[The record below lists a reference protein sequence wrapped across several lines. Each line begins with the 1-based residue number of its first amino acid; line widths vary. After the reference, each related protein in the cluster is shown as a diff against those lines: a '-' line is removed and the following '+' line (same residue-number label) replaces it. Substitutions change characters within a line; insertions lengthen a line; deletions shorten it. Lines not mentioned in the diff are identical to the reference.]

1 MVKKWIITLIIL
13 SLLGVTIAVAYILNH
28 NQPSESSG
36 ICVIGENTCLS
47 SYNLG
52 WITLPT
58 IGSIHLSWIA
68 TGYFLLLA
76 GLFTYLYLTG
86 NNQVFKASLILLGI
100 GTLLIPYLAYL
111 QISKLNGI
119 CIYCTSMYI
128 VIIVSLV
135 VSLHLKR
142 SMP

>member
-1 MVKKWIITLIIL
+1 MLKKWIIILIIL
-13 SLLGVTIAVAYILNH
+13 SLLGATIAVAYILNH
-28 NQPSESSG
+28 NQPGENGG

-52 WITLPT
+52 WITLPI
-58 IGSIHLSWIA
+58 IGRIHLSWIA

-86 NNQVFKASLILLGI
+86 NNQVFKASLILLVI

-128 VIIVSLV
+128 VIIVSLI
-135 VSLHLKR
+135 VSLNIKKQI
-142 SMP
+142 

>member
-1 MVKKWIITLIIL
+1 MVKKWITALIIL
-13 SLLGVTIAVAYILNH
+13 SLLGATIAVAYILNH
-28 NQPSESSG
+28 NQSSESGG

-52 WITLPT
+52 WITLPLV
-58 IGSIHLSWIA
+58 GRIHLSWIA
-68 TGYFLLLA
+68 IGYFFLLA

-86 NNQVFKASLILLGI
+86 NKQVFKVSLALLVI

-119 CIYCTSMYI
+119 CIYCTSMYV
-128 VIIVSLV
+128 VIIMSLV
-135 VSLHLKR
+135 VSLYLKR
-142 SMP
+142 SIP

>member
-1 MVKKWIITLIIL
+1 MAKKWIMTLIIL
-13 SLLGVTIAVAYILNH
+13 SLLGATIAVAYILNH
-28 NQPSESSG
+28 NQPSESGG

-52 WITLPT
+52 WITLP
-58 IGSIHLSWIA
+58 ILGRIHLSWIA

-76 GLFTYLYLTG
+76 GLFTYLYVTG
-86 NNQVFKASLILLGI
+86 NNQVFKASLALLVI

-128 VIIVSLV
+128 VIIVSLI
-135 VSLHLKR
+135 VSLNIKKQI
-142 SMP
+142 